1 LFRLSAVTAERLLI
15 GLWVGESNRPTEEN
29 SMRTLMNAKV
39 SLPVLAGIA
48 LMSAALAHAGPVSLS
63 AAQMDSVAAA
73 GVDTVNGFVCP
84 VISTENVLHSPRGG
98 ELGVDGFYTIGG
110 PDVTVPV
117 HATNGDGAG
126 NPGGPFSQPGDTN
139 YTAIWGC
146 CR

>member
-1 LFRLSAVTAERLLI
+1 M
-15 GLWVGESNRPTEEN
+15 
-29 SMRTLMNAKV
+29 MRNLMNVKAV
-39 SLPVLAGIA
+39 VPVLAGIA
-48 LMSAALAHAGPVSLS
+48 LIWAASANAQPISLS
-63 AAQMDSVAAA
+63 AEQMDSVAAA

-84 VISTENVLHSPRGG
+84 VITTENVMNSPKGG
-98 ELGVDGFYTIGG
+98 ELGIEGFYTVGG

-126 NPGGPFSQPGDTN
+126 HPGGPFSMPGDTD

>member
-1 LFRLSAVTAERLLI
+1 
-15 GLWVGESNRPTEEN
+15 
-29 SMRTLMNAKV
+29 MKTLMNTKV

-48 LMSAALAHAGPVSLS
+48 LMSAALAEAGPISLS

-84 VISTENVLHSPRGG
+84 VITTENVLHAKNGG
-98 ELGVDGFYTIGG
+98 ELGIEGFYTIGG

-126 NPGGPFSQPGDTN
+126 RPSGNPFFAQPGDTN